1 MGVQMKFFR
10 LVASDGLY
18 FTHNTLLYL
27 KRNQE
32 VGPTQTA
39 QVIFNKLR
47 LFHTYLFVLFIDYP
61 L

>member
-1 MGVQMKFFR
+1 MA
-10 LVASDGLY
+10 LILH
-18 FTHNTLLYL
+18 TTLPYL

-47 LFHTYLFVLFIDYP
+47 LFHTYLFVLFIVYP